1 MKRMLINATQRE
13 ELRVAIVD
21 GQNLY
26 DLDIEIPSREQKK
39 ANIYKGR
46 ITRVEP
52 SLEACFVDYGAERH
66 GFLPLK
72 EIAREYFNPNAEG
85 KSNIREL
92 LKEGQEIIVQVEK
105 EERGNKGA
113 ALTTFISLAGR
124 YMVLMP
130 NNPRAGGV
138 SRRIEGE
145 DRQALK
151 EAMEHLNVPDEMGLI
166 VRTAGMGRDAEEL
179 QWDLDYLLQLWKSI
193 SAAANS
199 QKAPFL
205 IYQESKLFI
214 RALRDY
220 LRNDIGEIL
229 IDEESLFKDARDF
242 VQQVMPNN
250 LRKLK
255 LYQDPTPLFSRYQIE
270 TQIESIFERNVRLP
284 SGGSIVIDQTEAL
297 TAIDINSS
305 KATKGSDIE
314 ETAFNTNLEAA
325 TEIARQLRIRDAGG
339 LIVIDFIDM
348 DSPRHQREVEERL
361 KDALKADRARVQ
373 IGRISRFGLL
383 EMSRQRLRPSLGEAT
398 QIVCPRCEGH
408 GHIRSVESLALS
420 TLRLIEEHAM
430 KENTGQ
436 VLVQA
441 PPSVANF
448 LLNEKRASIVEIE
461 LRHSVH
467 VVVVADDKLETPHL
481 EITRIREADMGEHS
495 KPSYERTT
503 PVLATPLPKM
513 GQMLGSGE
521 QPLVTGV
528 VPASPAPIR
537 DETPDATPVAQPAR
551 QPAAAAKPS
560 GGFFSRLF
568 GALFGGGSAQPTPA
582 AQPATSP
589 RRDESRPGGRNERNG
604 RRDERRGEGR
614 GKSGDPQRQ
623 GPRNKDN
630 APQGKGQQQAKGN
643 KAQGQPQ
650 GKGQQAEDKNR
661 QKDTQPSQGRQG
673 GRNEQDKNPQQAGNE
688 NRRQQQPRGERVP
701 QADKAEKVTE
711 KADKAATPAQP
722 VQPRAEKAPAQAPV
736 VDEKLLVAGAA
747 AATVAATTAE
757 ATAATSEVENTES
770 VAADGTKEAGEGG
783 QRRRRG
789 RRGGRR
795 RRRQEDG
802 AQGASVDG
810 AAGAD
815 DLDDEEGEDNTPITA
830 RDSDSVPPVFDTA
843 EAATH
848 AFKVEAPKTE
858 ATRPAV
864 ESTDDDD
871 KVPSALTLPSL
882 PKLPPIPG
890 STAAAQVTSVA
901 ISSEPVATPA
911 ESADLRTTERRQT
924 ESNAPLK
931 NESPAPAVATPV
943 EATVPA
949 APAVVEAKAEETKPV
964 VAAPAPTPAQEQ
976 PKPTSEL
983 DAPARGLLPEAS
995 EPSKAVEPVIATAP
1009 VAAAEKA
1016 EVATPHAST
1025 AEQSQAAPAA
1035 LAPVVAR
1042 DAEKPVTVEVAK
1054 TEVKE
1059 VQAPTADVKASVA
1072 PTAPAQEAPAT
1083 DAPKVSVQDAPA
1095 ADVQKASE
1103 HGAPVEEAST
1113 AHATEAP
1120 NAQAPVAP
1128 APEAPKAHAQEAQV
1142 TQTPVV
1148 ETPAAPVKQVA
1159 SEKAADEAGHVED
1172 ESAKPVAAAPAASPE
1187 ESASAT
1193 ASVTPKSPEA
1203 SNVSH
1208 VSHTPAS
1215 SSEKSGWTPPTQ
1227 GDLLTRPRHESHG
1240 GDSSPRDAQS

>member
-72 EIAREYFNPNAEG
+72 EVAREYFNPNAES

-151 EAMEHLNVPDEMGLI
+151 EAMEHLSVPDEMGLI

-229 IDEESLFKDARDF
+229 IDEESLFSDARDF

-441 PPSVANF
+441 PPAVANF

-503 PVLATPLPKM
+503 PAVATALPKM
-513 GQMLGSGE
+513 GQALGSGE

-528 VPASPAPIR
+528 VPSTPAPLR
-537 DETPDATPVAQPAR
+537 DDDVEVPAAPAQPAR
-551 QPAAAAKPS
+551 QAAPAPS
-560 GGFFSRLF
+560 TGGFFSRLF
-568 GALFGGGSAQPTPA
+568 GSLFGGGAPAAPA
-582 AQPATSP
+582 AQPAAP
-589 RRDESRPGGRNERNG
+589 ARREDARQGGRGERGG
-604 RRDERRGEGR
+604 RRDERRGTEGR
-614 GKSGDPQRQ
+614 GKSGEQRGGQQ
-623 GPRNKDN
+623 GQRKDN
-630 APQGKGQQQAKGN
+630 AQQQARGQQAKGG
-643 KAQGQPQ
+643 KQGRGEQSARQ
-650 GKGQQAEDKNR
+650 GEDKQQGR
-661 QKDTQPSQGRQG
+661 QKDGQQQGRQG
-673 GRNEQDKNPQQAGNE
+673 RQEQAAQGE
-688 NRRQQQPRGERVP
+688 NRRQPRGERQP
-701 QADKAEKVTE
+701 QGEKVE
-711 KADKAATPAQP
+711 KAVTATAAATAVQTQP
-722 VQPRAEKAPAQAPV
+722 PVPPRAPVEKAPAPV
-736 VDEKLLVAGAA
+736 AAKADEKLASTPADAPV
-747 AATVAATTAE
+747 TDIE
-757 ATAATSEVENTES
+757 ATI
-770 VAADGTKEAGEGG
+770 AADSGIPPSEGAKETEGG

-802 AQGASVDG
+802 AQ
-810 AAGAD
+810 AGAIEGVNSVE
-815 DLDDEEGEDNTPITA
+815 DLDDEDGDDEMPVETA
-830 RDSDSVPPVFDTA
+830 RSGPSVPPVLDTA
-843 EAATH
+843 AAAEN
-848 AFKVEAPKTE
+848 AFAVEAPTGL
-858 ATRPAV
+858 ATRPAEPSDD
-864 ESTDDDD
+864 ES
-871 KVPSALTLPSL
+871 VPSALTLPTL

-890 STAAAQVTSVA
+890 SPAAMTHSTHAA
-901 ISSEPVATPA
+901 DAATPA
-911 ESADLRTTERRQT
+911 DSAQTRTTERRQT
-924 ESNAPLK
+924 ESDAPLK
-931 NESPAPAVATPV
+931 SAPVTGSAPVPAAAPMAAPTPV
-943 EATVPA
+943 EPPAIEDVVAVAPPA
-949 APAVVEAKAEETKPV
+949 AGVG
-964 VAAPAPTPAQEQ
+964 
-976 PKPTSEL
+976 L
-983 DAPARGLLPEAS
+983 DAPARGFLPDEA
-995 EPSKAVEPVIATAP
+995 EAPVVKTSREATAVSQETP
-1009 VAAAEKA
+1009 PAPADEPASVEK
-1016 EVATPHAST
+1016 TPAP
-1025 AEQSQAAPAA
+1025 APAPAPAPIPAAAPAP
-1035 LAPVVAR
+1035 APVVK
-1042 DAEKPVTVEVAK
+1042 ETVSE
-1054 TEVKE
+1054 
-1059 VQAPTADVKASVA
+1059 
-1072 PTAPAQEAPAT
+1072 APAQETGEEETKAPA
-1083 DAPKVSVQDAPA
+1083 VQA
-1095 ADVQKASE
+1095 
-1103 HGAPVEEAST
+1103 
-1113 AHATEAP
+1113 
-1120 NAQAPVAP
+1120 
-1128 APEAPKAHAQEAQV
+1128 
-1142 TQTPVV
+1142 
-1148 ETPAAPVKQVA
+1148 
-1159 SEKAADEAGHVED
+1159 
-1172 ESAKPVAAAPAASPE
+1172 
-1187 ESASAT
+1187 
-1193 ASVTPKSPEA
+1193 TPKSAEA
-1203 SNVSH
+1203 SNVSP
-1208 VSHTPAS
+1208 VSHPGPPPAPTP
-1215 SSEKSGWTPPTQ
+1215 GWTPPAQ
-1227 GDLLTRPRHESHG
+1227 GDLLTRPRHEPHNE
-1240 GDSSPRDAQS
+1240 Q